1 VTKGY
6 YSLTIKAVALAAG
19 LGLGLL
25 FLHTQLAQILC
36 GQPLQDRIVDVIVAE
51 SAAYRSSPKP
61 RRPIGDPTRLVH
73 VDEPPAGAS
82 EAEAH
87 AFYEEQRRTLFGTL

>member
-1 VTKGY
+1 MASS
-6 YSLTIKAVALAAG
+6 SLRRWPTEAIPSSRRSSA
-19 LGLGLL
+19 
-25 FLHTQLAQILC
+25 
-36 GQPLQDRIVDVIVAE
+36 QPLQDRIVDVIVAE
-51 SAAYRSSPKP
+51 SRRVSFEPQAAQPT
-61 RRPIGDPTRLVH
+61 GDPTRLVH

>member
-1 VTKGY
+1 MTKGY

-25 FLHTQLAQILC
+25 FLHTQLAQILR

-51 SAAYRSSPKP
+51 SRRVSFEPQAAQANR
-61 RRPIGDPTRLVH
+61 
-73 VDEPPAGAS
+73 
-82 EAEAH
+82 
-87 AFYEEQRRTLFGTL
+87 

>member
-1 VTKGY
+1 
-6 YSLTIKAVALAAG
+6 VALAAG

-51 SAAYRSSPKP
+51 SRRVSFEPQAAQANR
-61 RRPIGDPTRLVH
+61 
-73 VDEPPAGAS
+73 
-82 EAEAH
+82 
-87 AFYEEQRRTLFGTL
+87 